1 MTGKKSHHLPLY
13 LRRLSQTLFL
23 LLFFFLFIKTDYTG
37 SDRLEYAV
45 NILFRIDPFL
55 AACVILAVK
64 TVVALMLPALVV
76 IALTFVLGR
85 FFCGWA
91 CPMGALID
99 LAHPLL
105 KPRQKHID
113 TRYPWLP
120 HVILALVLTCA
131 VFGLPLGGHVDPF
144 SILVRGLAVSAHP
157 ALDQTLT
164 TFFTWTY
171 QDAPG
176 FVNAVTEPLY
186 TALRATILPPGH
198 RYFSMSLLSGAI
210 LVGVFLLELVQRRF
224 FCRNICPL
232 GAMLGLTART
242 GLFHGHGGSAACRKC
257 RTCRSVCRMGAI
269 DEDRCIS
276 MENCTLCMD
285 CLDKCPRKIITFTF
299 ARPLT
304 RSVPVSLSRRAL
316 VSSIAGGMLLPFFSS
331 ARSIARVPDPFLVRP
346 PGALDEPE
354 FLSRCVRCGECM
366 KVCIGNALHPAFL
379 EAGIEG
385 MFSPN
390 LVARIGYCEFNCTLC
405 GQVCPTGAIRE
416 LEQPEK
422 HTLKIGHAF
431 FDKNRCLP
439 HAKGIPCIVCEE
451 HCPTPDKAIKFNK
464 AMVINDRGE
473 PVEVRQPHIV
483 DKLCIGCGICENKCP
498 LPDRAA
504 VYITSAGEARN
515 WEKALPLSTPGGY
528 SHP

>member
-1 MTGKKSHHLPLY
+1 MGKKPRHIPLY

-55 AACVILAVK
+55 ASCVMLAVK

-76 IALTFVLGR
+76 IVLTFALGR
-85 FFCGWA
+85 FFCGWV

-99 LAHPLL
+99 LAHPLVR
-105 KPRQKHID
+105 PVTGHID
-113 TRYPWLP
+113 TRYPQLP
-120 HVILALVLTCA
+120 YILLAMALAGA
-131 VFGLPLGGHVDPF
+131 VFGLPLGGYVDPF
-144 SILVRGLAVSAHP
+144 SILVRGLAVCIYP
-157 ALDQTLT
+157 ALDQSLT

-171 QDAPG
+171 REAPG
-176 FVNAVTEPLY
+176 FVNHVTEPVY
-186 TALRATILPPGH
+186 SGLRATVLPLDH
-198 RYFSMSLLSGAI
+198 KYFSMSMLSGGI
-210 LVGVFLLELVQRRF
+210 LAGVFLLDLIQRRF

-242 GLFHGHGGSAACRKC
+242 GLMHGHGGSEECRKC

-269 DEDRCIS
+269 AEDRRLS
-276 MENCTLCMD
+276 MENCTLCME
-285 CLDKCPRKIITFTF
+285 CIEKCPRNIISFTF
-299 ARPLT
+299 AKSLARPT
-304 RSVPVSLSRRAL
+304 PVSLSRRAL
-316 VSSIAGGMLLPFFSS
+316 TGAIGAGVLLPLFTT
-331 ARSIARVPDPFLVRP
+331 ARSIARIPDPFLVRP
-346 PGALDEPE
+346 PGALAEPE
-354 FLSRCVRCGECM
+354 FLGRCVRCGECM

-390 LVARIGYCEFNCTLC
+390 MVARIGYCEFNCTLC
-405 GQVCPTGAIRE
+405 GQVCPTGAIRKLE
-416 LEQPEK
+416 LQEK
-422 HTLKIGHAF
+422 HRLKIGHAF

-439 HAKGIPCIVCEE
+439 YAKAIPCIVCEE
-451 HCPTPDKAIKFNK
+451 HCPTPDKAIRFNT
-464 AMVINDRGE
+464 AVVISDTGE
-473 PVEVRQPHIV
+473 PVEVKQPYIV

-504 VYITSAGEARN
+504 VYVTSAGEARN
-515 WEKALPLSTPGGY
+515 REKSLPVSAPGGY
-528 SHP
+528 